1 MSQFA
6 VDEKEKFPR
15 TLNLWNHWNICETPI
30 YSWLYLVW
38 LHMNIWAWKW
48 EKVCSSIHHISVRTV
63 HVRAVVQIY
72 TELSKHLQKNMKSS
86 IHFHLTKSKIHLI
99 FSKTTN
105 TSMPP
110 NCHSDICSSI
120 WFAGPIERW
129 TKQRNEH
136 ELPYSLVILKMRD
149 DCGRAESCYPVMQNV
164 NWLTHRKHYNI
175 ASTCVS
181 YWTVIKYK

>member
-1 MSQFA
+1 MRRKNSPEGSTFEITEIYVKPLYILGCILYGCIWILGMEMRKKYVVLFIRFQSEQFIYLQWYNYI
-6 VDEKEKFPR
+6 
-15 TLNLWNHWNICETPI
+15 LNCL
-30 YSWLYLVW
+30 
-38 LHMNIWAWKW
+38 
-48 EKVCSSIHHISVRTV
+48 
-63 HVRAVVQIY
+63 
-72 TELSKHLQKNMKSS
+72 KHLKNMETS

-136 ELPYSLVILKMRD
+136 ELPYQPCPTEDER
-149 DCGRAESCYPVMQNV
+149 
-164 NWLTHRKHYNI
+164 W
-175 ASTCVS
+175 
-181 YWTVIKYK
+181 WW

>member
-1 MSQFA
+1 MRRKISPQRSTFKITKIYVKPLYILGCILYGCIWIFGHGNEKRYVVLFIIFQTEQF
-6 VDEKEKFPR
+6 
-15 TLNLWNHWNICETPI
+15 I
-30 YSWLYLVW
+30 Y
-38 LHMNIWAWKW
+38 
-48 EKVCSSIHHISVRTV
+48 
-63 HVRAVVQIY
+63 RAVVQVY

>member
-1 MSQFA
+1 MRSILAQILFLFIIFQSEQFMC
-6 VDEKEKFPR
+6 VQWYKYI
-15 TLNLWNHWNICETPI
+15 LNC
-30 YSWLYLVW
+30 
-38 LHMNIWAWKW
+38 
-48 EKVCSSIHHISVRTV
+48 
-63 HVRAVVQIY
+63 
-72 TELSKHLQKNMKSS
+72 LSTCKKNMKSS

>member
-1 MSQFA
+1 MRRKNSPERSTFEITEIY
-6 VDEKEKFPR
+6 VKPLYILGCILYGCIWIFGHGNEK
-15 TLNLWNHWNICETPI
+15 
-30 YSWLYLVW
+30 
-38 LHMNIWAWKW
+38 
-48 EKVCSSIHHISVRTV
+48 KVCSSIHHISVRTV
-63 HVRAVVQIY
+63 HVHAVVQLY

-120 WFAGPIERW
+120 WFTGPIERW
-129 TKQRNEH
+129 AEQRNEH
-136 ELPYSLVILKMRD
+136 ELPY
-149 DCGRAESCYPVMQNV
+149 YPVMQNV
-164 NWLTHRKHYNI
+164 NCLTHRKHYNI